1 MKKIILFLTLILGSL
16 VFANEKPLIVGME
29 LAYPPFEMSDE
40 NGKPT
45 GISVDMAYAL
55 GEYLGRDVIIED
67 MAYGGLIPALKTKKI
82 DIIISS
88 MSVTDERKQSV
99 NFSTPYAKSYLAM
112 LVNNKSGITNANDL
126 NQKGKKVAVKKGTSG
141 HTVAQKYFPNAE
153 ILVFDKESASVL
165 EVSQGKVDA
174 FIYDPLTIYRNWTRN
189 SETTTPLLAQFETES
204 QPWAVAYRKGEEDLG
219 AQIDE
224 FIIEYKANGGFNKLA
239 DKYLGE
245 ERAFFKEKNVP
256 FFFD

>member
-16 VFANEKPLIVGME
+16 IFANEKPLIVGME

-55 GEYLGRDVIIED
+55 GKYLGRDVIIED
-67 MAYGGLIPALKTKKI
+67 MSYGGLIPALKTKKI

-88 MSVTDERKQSV
+88 MSVTDERKHSV

-112 LVNNKSGITNANDL
+112 LVNNKSGITEASEL

-141 HTVAQKYFPNAE
+141 HTVAEKYFPNAE
-153 ILVFDKESASVL
+153 VMVFDKESACIL

-204 QPWAVAYRKGEEDLG
+204 QPWAVAYRKGEDDLG
-219 AQIDE
+219 AQIDA
-224 FIIEYKANGGFNKLA
+224 FIVEYKANGGFNILA

>member
-1 MKKIILFLTLILGSL
+1 MKKIWICLMFLLGTFT
-16 VFANEKPLIVGME
+16 FANEDTLIVGME
-29 LAYPPFEMSDE
+29 LAYPPFEMSDL
-40 NGKPT
+40 NGRPT

-55 GEYLGRDVIIED
+55 GEYLGKDIIIED
-67 MAYGGLIPALKTKKI
+67 MSYGGLIPALKTKKI

-88 MSVTDERKQSV
+88 MSVTEERKNSV
-99 NFSTPYAKSYLAM
+99 NFSKPYAKSYLGM
-112 LVNNKSGITNANDL
+112 LANKNSGIKEPMDL

-141 HTVAQKYFPNAE
+141 HTVAEKYFPNAE
-153 ILVFDKESASVL
+153 ILVFDKETACIL

-189 SETTTPLLAQFETES
+189 QETTIPLLQQFETES
-204 QPWAVAYRKGEEDLG
+204 QPWAIAYRKGEEDLG

-224 FIIEYKANGGFNKLA
+224 FIVEYKNNGGFNKLA

>member
-1 MKKIILFLTLILGSL
+1 MKKILLSLTLLLSSFTFSQNRPL
-16 VFANEKPLIVGME
+16 VIGME

-55 GEYLGRDVIIED
+55 GEFVGRDVIIED
-67 MAYGGLIPALKTKKI
+67 MSYGGLIPALKTKKI
-82 DIIISS
+82 DAVISS
-88 MSVTDERKQSV
+88 MSITEERKLSV
-99 NFSTPYAKSYLAM
+99 NFSKPYAKSYLGM
-112 LVNNKSGITNANDL
+112 LVNNASGITKSTDL
-126 NQKGKKVAVKKGTSG
+126 NAKGKKVAVKKGTSG
-141 HTVAQKYFPNAE
+141 HTVAEKYFPLAE
-153 ILVFDKESASVL
+153 ILVFDKESAIIL

-174 FIYDPLTIYRNWTRN
+174 FIYDPLTIYKNWTKN
-189 SETTTPLLAQFETES
+189 SSTTTPLLEQFETES
-204 QPWAVAYRKGEEDLG
+204 QPWAVAYRKGEDDLG

-224 FIIEYKANGGFNKLA
+224 FIDEYKANGGFNKLA

>member
-1 MKKIILFLTLILGSL
+1 MLFRS
-16 VFANEKPLIVGME
+16 
-29 LAYPPFEMSDE
+29 
-40 NGKPT
+40 
-45 GISVDMAYAL
+45 
-55 GEYLGRDVIIED
+55 
-67 MAYGGLIPALKTKKI
+67 
-82 DIIISS
+82 
-88 MSVTDERKQSV
+88 
-99 NFSTPYAKSYLAM
+99 
-112 LVNNKSGITNANDL
+112 
-126 NQKGKKVAVKKGTSG
+126 VKKGTSG

-224 FIIEYKANGGFNKLA
+224 FIVEYKANGGFNKLA

-245 ERAFFKEKNVP
+245 ERAFFTEKNVP

>member
-1 MKKIILFLTLILGSL
+1 ILFLTLILGSL

-45 GISVDMAYAL
+45 GISVDMSYAL

-67 MAYGGLIPALKTKKI
+67 MSYGGLIPALKTKKI

-99 NFSTPYAKSYLAM
+99 NFSTPYAKSYLGM
-112 LVNNKSGITNANDL
+112 LVNNKSGITNATEL

-141 HTVAQKYFPNAE
+141 HTVAEKYFPNAE
-153 ILVFDKESASVL
+153 IMVFDKESACVL

-189 SETTTPLLAQFETES
+189 SESTTPLLAQFETES

-224 FIIEYKANGGFNKLA
+224 FIVEYKANGGFNKLA

>member
-45 GISVDMAYAL
+45 GISVDMSYAL

-67 MAYGGLIPALKTKKI
+67 MSYGGLIPALKTKKI

-99 NFSTPYAKSYLAM
+99 NFSTPYAKSYLGM
-112 LVNNKSGITNANDL
+112 LVNNKSGITNATEL

-141 HTVAQKYFPNAE
+141 HTVAEKYFPNAE
-153 ILVFDKESASVL
+153 IMVFDKESACVL

-189 SETTTPLLAQFETES
+189 SESTTPLLAQFETES

-224 FIIEYKANGGFNKLA
+224 FIVEYKANGGFNKLA

>member
-1 MKKIILFLTLILGSL
+1 MKKLLIFLTLILGSL
-16 VFANEKPLIVGME
+16 TFSQSAPLIVGME
-29 LAYPPFEMSDE
+29 LAYPPFEMSTE
-40 NGKPT
+40 EGRPT

-88 MSVTDERKQSV
+88 MSVTEERKQSV
-99 NFSTPYAKSYLAM
+99 NFSTPYAKSYLGM
-112 LVNNKSGITNANDL
+112 LVNNKSGINKAADL
-126 NQKGKKVAVKKGTSG
+126 DIKGKKVAVKKGTSG

-153 ILVFDKESASVL
+153 IMVFDKESAIIL

-189 SETTTPLLAQFETES
+189 SETTTPLLEQFETES

-224 FIIEYKANGGFNKLA
+224 FIEEYKNSGKFNELA

>member
-1 MKKIILFLTLILGSL
+1 MKKIILFFTLILGNL
-16 VFANEKPLIVGME
+16 VFASEKPLIVGME

-40 NGKPT
+40 SGKPT

-67 MAYGGLIPALKTKKI
+67 MAYGGLIPALKTKKV

-88 MSVTDERKQSV
+88 MSVTDERKKSV
-99 NFSTPYAKSYLAM
+99 NFSIPYAKSYLAM
-112 LVNNKSGITNANDL
+112 LVNNKSGITTAKDL
-126 NQKGKKVAVKKGTSG
+126 NQKGRRVAVKKGTSG
-141 HTVAQKYFPNAE
+141 HTVAEKYFPNAE
-153 ILVFDKESASVL
+153 IMVFDKESACIL

-204 QPWAVAYRKGEEDLG
+204 QPWAIAYGKGEEKLG

-224 FIIEYKANGGFNKLA
+224 FIVEYKEKGGFNNLA
-239 DKYLGE
+239 DKYLGK
-245 ERAFFKEKNVP
+245 ERAFFQEKNVP

>member
-45 GISVDMAYAL
+45 GISVDMSYAL

-67 MAYGGLIPALKTKKI
+67 MSYGGLIPALKTKKI

-99 NFSTPYAKSYLAM
+99 NFSTPYAKSYLGM
-112 LVNNKSGITNANDL
+112 LVNNKSGITNATEL

-141 HTVAQKYFPNAE
+141 HTVAEKYFPNAE
-153 ILVFDKESASVL
+153 IMVFDKESACVL

-189 SETTTPLLAQFETES
+189 SESTTPLLAQFETES

-245 ERAFFKEKNVP
+245 ERAFFTEKNVP

>member
-1 MKKIILFLTLILGSL
+1 MKKIWICLMFLLGTFT
-16 VFANEKPLIVGME
+16 FANEDTLIVGME
-29 LAYPPFEMSDE
+29 LAYPPFEMSDL
-40 NGKPT
+40 NGRPT

-55 GEYLGRDVIIED
+55 GEYLGRDIIIED
-67 MAYGGLIPALKTKKI
+67 MSYGGLIPALKTKKI

-88 MSVTDERKQSV
+88 MSVTEERKNSV
-99 NFSTPYAKSYLAM
+99 NFSKPYAKSYLGM
-112 LVNNKSGITNANDL
+112 LANKNSGIKEPMDL

-141 HTVAQKYFPNAE
+141 HTVAEKYFPNAE
-153 ILVFDKESASVL
+153 ILVFDKETACIL

-189 SETTTPLLAQFETES
+189 QETTIPLLQQFETES
-204 QPWAVAYRKGEEDLG
+204 QPWAIAYRKGEEDLG

-224 FIIEYKANGGFNKLA
+224 FIVEYKNNDGFNKLA

>member
-1 MKKIILFLTLILGSL
+1 MKKIWICLMFLLGTFT
-16 VFANEKPLIVGME
+16 FANEDTLIVGME
-29 LAYPPFEMSDE
+29 LAYPPFEMSDL
-40 NGKPT
+40 NGRPT

-55 GEYLGRDVIIED
+55 GEYLGKDIIIED
-67 MAYGGLIPALKTKKI
+67 MSYGGLIPALKTKKI

-88 MSVTDERKQSV
+88 MSVTEERKNSV
-99 NFSTPYAKSYLAM
+99 NFSKPYAKSYLGM
-112 LVNNKSGITNANDL
+112 LANKNSGIKEPMDL

-141 HTVAQKYFPNAE
+141 HTVAEKYFPNAE
-153 ILVFDKESASVL
+153 ILVFDKETACIL

-189 SETTTPLLAQFETES
+189 QETTIPLLQQFETES
-204 QPWAVAYRKGEEDLG
+204 QPWAIAYRKGEEDLG

-224 FIIEYKANGGFNKLA
+224 FIVEYKSNGGFNKLA